1 MKTAYKFLR
10 TGMKSDYDGSVW
22 KLGEWRKVNPPC
34 EPCVGLNASRNI
46 VDALGYIQG
55 EILAKV
61 EYKGGVIDSGDKL
74 TCEKMRIVRTWKWTK
89 EHSVRLAVY
98 AARQVLSIYEEEYPG
113 DDRPRRAIEAA
124 EAYLKDPSNKTV
136 RAARAAVWAAAGAAA
151 YTAVHAAGAAARAAV
166 HTADAAYTAVHAADA
181 AARGARAAYA
191 AGGNKI
197 KNKAHRYVLRM
208 LKEDRR

>member
-1 MKTAYKFLR
+1 MKIAYKFLR
-10 TGMKSDYDGSVW
+10 TGLKSKYDGSPW
-22 KLGEWRKVNPPC
+22 KLGEWRKVNSPC

-46 VDALGYIQG
+46 VDALSYVQG

-124 EAYLKDPSNKTV
+124 EAYLKDPSNKT
-136 RAARAAVWAAAGAAA
+136 
-151 YTAVHAAGAAARAAV
+151 ARAAV
-166 HTADAAYTAVHAADA
+166 HATAAAAGAVYAARSAVHAADA
-181 AARGARAAYA
+181 AALAAN
-191 AGGNKI
+191 AGTKNKI
-197 KNKAHRYVLRM
+197 HKYILRM
-208 LKEDRR
+208 LLKEENLQ